1 MATANFSGDEFAN
14 QTIIFLHLHCLPVI
28 TTGIYGQLTL
38 ISVLNSFLSIAAF
51 FDNTLVLVA
60 LRKESSLHPPSKL
73 LLRNLAITDLCVG
86 LIVEPLYAALLLTV
100 VNEHWNA
107 CRYLAVV
114 VSTTGSILFSVSL
127 LTLTAISV
135 DRLLALLLGLRYRQV
150 VTLRRAYGSVI
161 AFWAV
166 SIVSSAIRLFISL
179 SIRSWYENTVISLC
193 IVTLIFSHTK
203 IFIKS
208 DIVKIKYKTKCG
220 NRTKQIN

>member
-1 MATANFSGDEFAN
+1 MATANFSGDKFAK
-14 QTIIFLHLHCLPVI
+14 QTIIFLQLHCLPDI

-114 VSTTGSILFSVSL
+114 VSITSFLSCGVSL
-127 LTLTAISV
+127 LTLTA
-135 DRLLALLLGLRYRQV
+135 
-150 VTLRRAYGSVI
+150 
-161 AFWAV
+161 
-166 SIVSSAIRLFISL
+166 
-179 SIRSWYENTVISLC
+179 N
-193 IVTLIFSHTK
+193 
-203 IFIKS
+203 
-208 DIVKIKYKTKCG
+208 KCG
-220 NRTKQIN
+220 QTSRSFAGA